1 MNGAGLKIR
10 RGSPLVGVRP
20 PLPAPPNQLTQKSL
34 AASLKFL
41 GRGVFGLGRVK
52 YAQSMSILG
61 TSGCLLCAISV
72 IVPTKNS
79 FLLS

>member
-1 MNGAGLKIR
+1 
-10 RGSPLVGVRP
+10 
-20 PLPAPPNQLTQKSL
+20 LTQKSL